1 MHAAAG
7 AAASGADCSRFAR
20 QYTGS
25 CVLSLGVGQLLS
37 QMLLLWFHHMRMQLV
52 LSELA
57 DRYFTSFRC
66 TSLILGV
73 KGAQL

>member
-1 MHAAAG
+1 MLQLVLQPLEQTQSLCKTIRWFLCTKLRSRSATQPN
-7 AAASGADCSRFAR
+7 ASA
-20 QYTGS
+20 
-25 CVLSLGVGQLLS
+25 
-37 QMLLLWFHHMRMQLV
+37 LWFHHMRMQLV

-73 KGAQL
+73 KGAQR